1 MKSKFLIFFIAFT
14 TLCNAQIVS
23 IPNATFKSRLLSA
36 NSSNTIAKD
45 INGNYIDIDSNNDN
59 EIQESEALQ
68 VKELKLIES
77 INVAS
82 IEGINSF
89 LNITK
94 LEIKF
99 NGLINADLTALNQ
112 LNYLDIYCGNL
123 NLGLKNNLETLYVI
137 HTTTLT
143 YTSTTATLKKI
154 TSSLNL
160 FLNINYL
167 LKINLIELKIQN
179 LTSQMT
185 DFDYSNLKY
194 IHNLQ
199 VLDLGLTDGSD
210 LVFTNYNPLDSPLY
224 PQNIKTLILKNL
236 SSNINLMNLNS
247 IENLEFYSID
257 TTVFQTYEY
266 PYPVAIQTFN
276 PANFPNL
283 KNLNFVR
290 YYNGIQNLDLSV
302 LTHLET
308 FITSEAN
315 VYTGYNGST
324 FTINFGNNINLKKV
338 VISELPTSNLNFS
351 GNPNLEEL
359 EIYANNIYYNQSDAT
374 VNVNFSIN
382 NNIKKI
388 KANIPFRDATTS
400 WNYHPRNIEFS
411 NLDSNNSLE
420 RIDLNFCNL
429 TQLLALNSINLNYV
443 NAFRCIFNN
452 NNLTFGTLPSLSYL
466 NIETLAAESFVA
478 NLATTDLNLDLSGCS
493 ILTSLDVHYPK
504 LRFISLKNGIA
515 QTIFGVDLSNDNQG
529 LLICIDSFEQPL
541 ILSGQPFGWDVPTIH
556 TFTSNCTLSL
566 QENQLLD
573 TISIYPN
580 PVKDILHIQ
589 TNEEVLKVEIYD
601 IYGRILS
608 SKSVSNNNIDLSEL
622 ITGNYI
628 LKLHTKKGITN
639 TKIVK
644 K

>member
-1 MKSKFLIFFIAFT
+1 MKSKFLIFLIAFT

-112 LNYLDIYCGNL
+112 LNYVDIYCGNL
-123 NLGLKNNLETLYVI
+123 NLGLKNNLETLYAI
-137 HTTTLT
+137 HTSTLT
-143 YTSTTATLKKI
+143 YTSTTATLKKT

-160 FLNINYL
+160 FLSINYL

-179 LTSQMT
+179 FTSQMT

-194 IHNLQ
+194 MHNLQ

-283 KNLNFVR
+283 KSLNFVR

-338 VISELPTSNLNFS
+338 VINELPTSNLNFS

-359 EIYANNIYYNQSDAT
+359 EIYTNNIYYHQSDAT
-374 VNVNFSIN
+374 VNVNLSIN

-388 KANIPFRDATTS
+388 KANIPFRNATTS

-411 NLDSNNSLE
+411 NLNSNNSLE
-420 RIDLNFCNL
+420 RLDLNFCNL

-466 NIETLAAESFVA
+466 NIETLAAESYVA

-504 LRFISLKNGIA
+504 MRFISLKNGIA

-566 QENQLLD
+566 QENQLLN

-580 PVKDILHIQ
+580 PVEDILYIQ
-589 TNEEVLKVEIYD
+589 TNEKVLKVEIYD
-601 IYGRILS
+601 ISGRILS
-608 SKSVSNNNIDLSEL
+608 SNSVSNNKFDLSEL

-628 LKLHTKKGITN
+628 LKLYTEKGITN